1 MAKNLQDTSQNIN
14 HSFTKGL
21 NKDSD
26 PSFVQDGMWT
36 HARNAVNNTIEGDL
50 GAISNETS
58 NFLCAITGATMP
70 ASIVDKYIIG
80 AIQLFSDK
88 WLVYTAGHNS
98 QGQSKMSEIGL
109 LEENSCT
116 YRPIVQDACLGFDKR
131 YLISGVSREKED
143 CTWQAYWADG
153 LNPDRYLNVGDPQT
167 WPTSDYVWVGLA
179 PNMNYYSNGANTT
192 FLWPGVRWQKLCTD
206 SSNTTET
213 SPGVWPTGHP
223 VPGCITCDEFNVLDC
238 DKIRLARLMET
249 PCLKVQ
255 KGESGGTLRNGTY
268 YATIAYSIKGQ
279 KVTDYFSASN
289 TQPLWSIND
298 LSCSLTITVQADDV
312 NFDEFILVIVQNIN
326 QGTVAK
332 QVGTYSTKT
341 TRIEFDQL
349 KEDLISVPVEQLP
362 IQTPVFEKS
371 NQIAEVNN
379 YLLRVGPTSKFD
391 FNYQPLAN
399 LITAKWASVEYP
411 GNYYVKGGGKGSY
424 LRDEVYTFFIRW
436 VYDTGD
442 KSASYHI
449 PGRAPVFY
457 TVPSNGSSL
466 LERADLTDRNS
477 LTSDDQVF
485 EVYNTATSVPEPAL
499 VGTTLDD
506 GGFVLATGNMGYW
519 ESTEIYPDNQDYI
532 WNASAHCWT
541 GKENSPSPVYDLCG
555 LPIRHHKFPD
565 NCLNNNTIHFNPST
579 STTTQAN
586 IPQIRL
592 MSVYFDNIIAPKD
605 NDGNDIPG
613 IVGYEILR
621 GSREGNKS
629 IIAKGMINNFRSYPI
644 KGNAARG
651 RTGLYPNYPFNTI
664 TPIGS
669 STNSSDNNYR
679 YNDPYIGNGNYAQN
693 IPIDL
698 TTFHSPDTMFS
709 SPFLST
715 TELKLYGYMSGY
727 SNQNFQD
734 PDQHPEFKLLSDI
747 AVVIMF
753 LGGLTEAIISF
764 IGKYDKK
771 VSSFTSPGYASDATG
786 ITIYPV
792 AIGAAASAQAGATL
806 YDTSIAAYYSAGG
819 SVADALTYIATGLRP
834 ILAGINTVKD
844 TTLGIQVALGGAA
857 VSGDEYTY
865 TVPKLDY
872 LPLPFRVLGGIN
884 QALYYFSEG
893 ADVTLNII
901 YALLPYRQFAMQS
914 IAYGFY
920 SNMTTENLATDTVR
934 FKIDESFYIRNT
946 IQEVPRYQNSAGVYF
961 SYNINNLK
969 RSDTVTLRT
978 VDGTGALNGP
988 KLLNIDKSLVTMG
1001 TIQQSIGTYPWLP
1014 GELPDF
1020 ETINTP
1026 FSLPIASH
1034 YGGIKVRL
1042 RNQYGQLQSIKQI
1055 PISPCEQKIGTAGNN
1070 FTPVTTSITCPG
1082 IITNSNSTLILNT
1095 LQRTPIFFG
1104 GDTFINRYTEKNTM
1118 FFFFDW
1124 LYGQPNGFE
1133 YNYYLHSMIQNPRFR
1148 VNSIKYDVSNFAP
1161 LSFSSPAP
1169 GTGSEPSTFYNLDYY
1184 VNNSRKYDYANDQP
1198 TGVLDKYPGLFGV
1211 KESKFYLANSSVK
1224 DYFVESDV
1232 LVDFRT
1238 QGDTEGEKHYDPYRY
1253 TNLPSMFNMNPDI
1266 ITRGNVYRY
1275 DYSLSISKAFT
1286 QYFSQGNLQSR
1297 YYDPNVAKLC
1307 YTYLPDRLYYSLP
1320 QQNESFK
1327 DSWFV
1332 YLPNNYN
1339 EFKSQI
1345 SGVKSINKSGIFI
1358 TFINDSPLMFQGV
1371 DTLQTDLGTKVTI
1384 GDGGLFSQPGQSVS
1398 NADKPYEYGSSQN
1411 RLGVISTP
1419 AGLFYMSENQAKIFN
1434 YAGGLKEI
1442 SQIGLKWWFSIFL
1455 PYKLTVDFPNYP
1467 WQDNPVAGIGCQSL
1481 YDNTNSIIYFSKKD
1495 YQLKEELKN
1504 QVGYVSLI
1512 TTGKDRGKGDYFT
1525 LNGVGRYLIG
1535 DPRLFDDAS
1544 WTLSYDPKNNFWISF
1559 HDWHPDL
1566 NLPTKTTFL
1575 TTKKNTIWKHN
1586 YACDSYCNYYGQDH
1600 PFEVE
1605 IPVITGETVT
1615 TVKSVQYALE
1625 CYKRSNVNCVDQF
1638 QVLDFNFDKA
1648 VVFNSEQVS
1657 GYLNLNI
1664 FPKNNITL
1672 SLEYPKPNPF
1682 ILVEPNVQPLPG
1694 FEILFS
1700 KEENKYRF
1708 NQFWDITKDRG
1719 EFPIGSGYPPQGT
1732 LIPGTTELFGNYPQE
1747 FLWVTQPNGYIKTL
1761 NPNNMDINKP
1771 FLQRKKF
1778 RHYLNFLHLRRDVSS
1793 NINMILKLT
1802 STKNQISPR

>member
-1 MAKNLQDTSQNIN
+1 MFIGGVIETIVSLIGKRTYDTPKLPDFYPQMLPVPMSSGTNQPAQTTAQTALAADVI
-14 HSFTKGL
+14 
-21 NKDSD
+21 
-26 PSFVQDGMWT
+26 
-36 HARNAVNNTIEGDL
+36 AANTIV
-50 GAISNETS
+50 TS
-58 NFLCAITGATMP
+58 YYSTG
-70 ASIVDKYIIG
+70 G
-80 AIQLFSDK
+80 
-88 WLVYTAGHNS
+88 
-98 QGQSKMSEIGL
+98 
-109 LEENSCT
+109 
-116 YRPIVQDACLGFDKR
+116 
-131 YLISGVSREKED
+131 YLIDAVGIALGGYE
-143 CTWQAYWADG
+143 TTGQA
-153 LNPDRYLNVGDPQT
+153 V
-167 WPTSDYVWVGLA
+167 
-179 PNMNYYSNGANTT
+179 
-192 FLWPGVRWQKLCTD
+192 
-206 SSNTTET
+206 
-213 SPGVWPTGHP
+213 
-223 VPGCITCDEFNVLDC
+223 FNDAV
-238 DKIRLARLMET
+238 RLA
-249 PCLKVQ
+249 
-255 KGESGGTLRNGTY
+255 
-268 YATIAYSIKGQ
+268 
-279 KVTDYFSASN
+279 
-289 TQPLWSIND
+289 
-298 LSCSLTITVQADDV
+298 
-312 NFDEFILVIVQNIN
+312 
-326 QGTVAK
+326 
-332 QVGTYSTKT
+332 
-341 TRIEFDQL
+341 
-349 KEDLISVPVEQLP
+349 
-362 IQTPVFEKS
+362 
-371 NQIAEVNN
+371 NN
-379 YLLRVGPTSKFD
+379 
-391 FNYQPLAN
+391 A
-399 LITAKWASVEYP
+399 A
-411 GNYYVKGGGKGSY
+411 
-424 LRDEVYTFFIRW
+424 
-436 VYDTGD
+436 
-442 KSASYHI
+442 
-449 PGRAPVFY
+449 
-457 TVPSNGSSL
+457 
-466 LERADLTDRNS
+466 
-477 LTSDDQVF
+477 
-485 EVYNTATSVPEPAL
+485 AL
-499 VGTTLDD
+499 VPTTGVVPLPT
-506 GGFVLATGNMGYW
+506 LTG
-519 ESTEIYPDNQDYI
+519 SQ
-532 WNASAHCWT
+532 
-541 GKENSPSPVYDLCG
+541 
-555 LPIRHHKFPD
+555 
-565 NCLNNNTIHFNPST
+565 
-579 STTTQAN
+579 
-586 IPQIRL
+586 
-592 MSVYFDNIIAPKD
+592 
-605 NDGNDIPG
+605 
-613 IVGYEILR
+613 
-621 GSREGNKS
+621 
-629 IIAKGMINNFRSYPI
+629 
-644 KGNAARG
+644 
-651 RTGLYPNYPFNTI
+651 
-664 TPIGS
+664 
-669 STNSSDNNYR
+669 
-679 YNDPYIGNGNYAQN
+679 
-693 IPIDL
+693 
-698 TTFHSPDTMFS
+698 
-709 SPFLST
+709 
-715 TELKLYGYMSGY
+715 EL
-727 SNQNFQD
+727 
-734 PDQHPEFKLLSDI
+734 
-747 AVVIMF
+747 
-753 LGGLTEAIISF
+753 
-764 IGKYDKK
+764 
-771 VSSFTSPGYASDATG
+771 PGYAYLP
-786 ITIYPV
+786 I
-792 AIGAAASAQAGATL
+792 
-806 YDTSIAAYYSAGG
+806 
-819 SVADALTYIATGLRP
+819 GLRT
-834 ILAGINTVKD
+834 IGFLEASI
-844 TTLGIQVALGGAA
+844 
-857 VSGDEYTY
+857 
-865 TVPKLDY
+865 
-872 LPLPFRVLGGIN
+872 F
-884 QALYYFSEG
+884 YFSEG
-893 ADVTLNII
+893 ANVTLEFLYGII
-901 YALLPYRQFAMQS
+901 PYRQYAMQS
-914 IAYGFY
+914 LAYGFY

-934 FKIDESFYIRNT
+934 FKIDESFYIRDT
-946 IQEVPRYQNSAGVYF
+946 IQEVPRYQSSAGTFF

-1001 TIQQSIGTYPWLP
+1001 NIQQNLGTYPWLP
-1014 GELPDF
+1014 GALPDF
-1020 ETINTP
+1020 DDINIP

-1055 PISPCEQKIGTAGNN
+1055 PISPCEQKIGTVGNN
-1070 FTPVTTSITCPG
+1070 FTPITTSITCPG
-1082 IITNSNSTLILNT
+1082 IITNPNSTLILNT
-1095 LQRTPIFFG
+1095 LQRTPVFFG

-1118 FFFFDW
+1118 FYFFDW
-1124 LYGQPNGFE
+1124 LYGQPDGFE
-1133 YNYYLHSMIQNPRFR
+1133 YNYYLHSMIPNPRFR
-1148 VNSIKYDVSNFAP
+1148 VNSIRYDVSNLVP
-1161 LSFSSPAP
+1161 TNWINPTP
-1169 GTGSEPSTFYNLDYY
+1169 GTGAGPSNFYKLDWDG
-1184 VNNSRKYDYANDQP
+1184 YDYAD
-1198 TGVLDKYPGLFGV
+1198 DDPGFYGAAIKLSV
-1211 KESKFYLANSSVK
+1211 KEAKFYLANSSVK

-1232 LVDFRT
+1232 LIDFRT

-1275 DYSLSISKAFT
+1275 DYSLSISKAYT

-1358 TFINDSPLMFQGV
+1358 TFLNDSPLMFQGV

-1512 TTGKDRGKGDYFT
+1512 TTGKDKGKGDYFT
-1525 LNGVGRYLIG
+1525 LNGTGRYLIG

-1605 IPVITGETVT
+1605 VPIITGETVT

-1648 VVFNSEQVS
+1648 VVFNAEQVS

-1672 SLEYPKPNPF
+1672 SLQYPKPNPF

-1732 LIPGTTELFGNYPQE
+1732 LIPGTTELFGNYPQQ
-1747 FLWVTQPNGYIKTL
+1747 FLWDTQPNGYIKTL

-1802 STKNQISPR
+1802 STKNQLSPR